1 MAVALSRLP
10 RYLILEPVSTV
21 RLEMELT
28 RPSCEIDV
36 ELQNP
41 EPGRTFVLL
50 IGKKDG
56 PHLQRMT
63 LSGRARVLFDP
74 QAPGV
79 YVLMLANPQKE
90 PLVLRLRARN
100 LDRRPRIPAAGPR
113 AARAR
118 PSTTRR
124 GTRARSRRRPAGS
137 AKGARPR
144 RALAKE

>member
-1 MAVALSRLP
+1 
-10 RYLILEPVSTV
+10 
-21 RLEMELT
+21 MELT

-100 LDRRPRIPAAGPR
+100 LERRPRIPAPGMRRSGAGTRRVRRR
-113 AARAR
+113 AAPPR
-118 PSTTRR
+118 
-124 GTRARSRRRPAGS
+124 RRRPTGVRAS
-137 AKGARPR
+137 RTR